1 MLPWGICSTAG
12 HAWVSNSLIIFAG
25 SECVNCRRFGDDDDD
40 NDDGEDDDCE
50 LDSENERQGIKNLV
64 FYLSLFRII
73 LKLTFAGSMI
83 IMNSPQK
90 VEFDRPGERSP
101 EQDCC

>member
-12 HAWVSNSLIIFAG
+12 HAWVSNSFIIFAG

-50 LDSENERQGIKNLV
+50 LDSENER
-64 FYLSLFRII
+64 
-73 LKLTFAGSMI
+73 
-83 IMNSPQK
+83 
-90 VEFDRPGERSP
+90 
-101 EQDCC
+101 

>member
-25 SECVNCRRFGDDDDD
+25 AECVNCRRFGDDDDD

-50 LDSENERQGIKNLV
+50 LDSENER
-64 FYLSLFRII
+64 
-73 LKLTFAGSMI
+73 
-83 IMNSPQK
+83 
-90 VEFDRPGERSP
+90 
-101 EQDCC
+101 